1 MKKLIT
7 LIFVSL
13 FILGYAQKIQ
23 ITDTIGNP
31 YSNGET
37 ISVTITEDD
46 LNVVDEYVQFFE
58 VKNLTESDLTVVS
71 FRTNLELPEGMMA
84 YACFR
89 ECPINAETVFEI
101 PCEISGNEKED
112 YSLHL
117 MPNNLTGFCKFKLD
131 FWSDEEQTDIFTL
144 NVEITVGEVGIKE
157 NNNAPLLLNA
167 YPNPVSVNSTLNITY
182 NLPDGDMENNLVIRN
197 IFGSKVMS
205 TPLNPYDNKITIETA
220 SLPSGVYFYAV
231 ENRNAISAAKKL
243 IVK

>member
-13 FILGYAQKIQ
+13 FFLGYAQKFQ

-58 VKNLTESDLTVVS
+58 VKNLTESDLIVVS

-84 YACFR
+84 YACFG
-89 ECPINAETVFEI
+89 ECPADTVFKM
-101 PCEISGNEKED
+101 PWGISGNEKED
-112 YSLHL
+112 YTLHL
-117 MPNNLTGFCKFKLD
+117 IPNELTGLCKFKLD
-131 FWSDEEQTDIFTL
+131 FWTDEEQTDLFTL
-144 NVEITVGEVGIKE
+144 NVEITVGNIGIKE
-157 NNNAPLLLNA
+157 NNNSSVSLNA
-167 YPNPVSVNSTLNITY
+167 YPNPVSVNSTLNISY
-182 NLPDGDMENNLVIRN
+182 HLPDGDMGNYLVIRN
-197 IFGSKVMS
+197 IFGSKVIS
-205 TPLNPYDNKITIETA
+205 APLNPYENNITIETA
-220 SLPSGVYFYAV
+220 ALTSGVYFYTV
-231 ENRNAISAAKKL
+231 ENRNTISAAKKL